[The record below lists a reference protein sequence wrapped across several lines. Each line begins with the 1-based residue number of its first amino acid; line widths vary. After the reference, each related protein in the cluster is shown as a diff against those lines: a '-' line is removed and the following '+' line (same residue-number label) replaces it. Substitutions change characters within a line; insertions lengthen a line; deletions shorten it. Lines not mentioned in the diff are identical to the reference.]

1 MTRVFF
7 CTISVF
13 AAAVSVLGQVQRIEP
28 TPTPVKLVVTDNTP
42 KAAATRPRV
51 SPTPIIVGVPA
62 GPAMVPQ
69 SATQPMSQGVV
80 EPRIFT
86 PTTPALTPLENL
98 NYKTLPFREIKSKIA
113 EAKRQMQ
120 TRPLTIALVNTPM
133 SGESVRIAYH
143 DWDTGKV
150 DYAVITKDS
159 FLSVADEKLVSSE
172 AGKQL
177 RIRTIRGNGVNT
189 PLVLIDTNG
198 KAHLPLLVQYPV
210 VRNGVYNET
219 AYYMSTHPGLVNPEV
234 VNAGRLYVRNII
246 EIARDR
252 LKEKGVTVSPK
263 IADIAERLSTVEHVD
278 HLRFRTEPHTNI
290 FDDIFTLYAL
300 NEGQT
305 YRYSVSSAGAGGM
318 VQMIPSTYRMVR
330 SWHPNITLT
339 PDFVEGMRNHVNA
352 AQAMLLYMNRTWSD
366 LIASPTVM
374 DAYMSG
380 IATQEQLM
388 AAGYN
393 SNPAKIA
400 GYIKRGGENW
410 TGLIPRE
417 TKIYLQIYD
426 SIERF
431 VPMTARTK

>member
-7 CTISVF
+7 CTISLF
-13 AAAVSVLGQVQRIEP
+13 AGAFSAFGQVQRIEP

-42 KAAATRPRV
+42 KAAVTRPRV
-51 SPTPIIVGVPA
+51 SPTPIIVGASVNMNV
-62 GPAMVPQ
+62 G
-69 SATQPMSQGVV
+69 TQPAA
-80 EPRIFT
+80 EPTPRVFT

-98 NYKTLPFREIKSKIA
+98 NHKTLPFRDIKNKIA

-120 TRPLTIALVNTPM
+120 TRPLTIASVNTPM
-133 SGESVRIAYH
+133 AGESVRIAFQ
-143 DWDTGKV
+143 DWDTNKI
-150 DYAVITKDS
+150 DYAVITKES

-172 AGKQL
+172 GGKQL

-189 PLVLIDTNG
+189 PLVLIDSNG
-198 KAHLPLLVQYPV
+198 EAHLPLLVQYPV
-210 VRNGVYNET
+210 VRNGIYHET

-252 LKEKGVTVSPK
+252 LEEKGITVSPK

-278 HLRFRTEPHTNI
+278 HLRFRTEPHSKI

-330 SWHPNITLT
+330 SWHPNITLM

-352 AQAMLLYMNRTWSD
+352 AQAMLLYMNRTWND

-393 SNPAKIA
+393 SNPARLA

-410 TGLIPRE
+410 TSLIPRE